1 MMYLGMDVQ
10 KIYMKAQRFS
20 VESEVESN
28 DAESQIV
35 VSSVSFILP
44 TEFSEL
50 DTSSSCTLG
59 MKFSVDL
66 LEVVASHEESGIFRI
81 LPFLLKSTEKF

>member
-1 MMYLGMDVQ
+1 MFKK
-10 KIYMKAQRFS
+10 KIIKSQRFS
-20 VESEVESN
+20 VESDVESKE
-28 DAESQIV
+28 AESQIV

-59 MKFSVDL
+59 MNLSVDL
-66 LEVVASHEESGIFRI
+66 LVLASHEESGIFKI
-81 LPFLLKSTEKF
+81 LSFLLK

>member
-1 MMYLGMDVQ
+1 MFKK
-10 KIYMKAQRFS
+10 KILKSQRFS
-20 VESEVESN
+20 VESDVESK

-59 MKFSVDL
+59 MNFSVLDL
-66 LEVVASHEESGIFRI
+66 LVLASHEESGIFKI
-81 LPFLLKSTEKF
+81 LCFLLR

>member
-1 MMYLGMDVQ
+1 MESD
-10 KIYMKAQRFS
+10 
-20 VESEVESN
+20 VESK

-35 VSSVSFILP
+35 VSSGSFILP

-59 MKFSVDL
+59 MNFSVDL
-66 LEVVASHEESGIFRI
+66 LVLASQEESGMFKI
-81 LPFLLKSTEKF
+81 LSFL